1 MKFLSELCSP
11 KKPEFETSLFI
22 SPSNY
27 LQVAT
32 MELCGDNLYIGSNEG
47 SIIKYVFGEDNMHS
61 ALSIH
66 REKSRELGPVSIENS
81 LF

>member
-1 MKFLSELCSP
+1 
-11 KKPEFETSLFI
+11 
-22 SPSNY
+22 
-27 LQVAT
+27 
-32 MELCGDNLYIGSNEG
+32 MELCQDHLYIGSNEG

-66 REKSRELGPVSIENS
+66 REKSRELGPVSIEKS

>member
-1 MKFLSELCSP
+1 
-11 KKPEFETSLFI
+11 
-22 SPSNY
+22 
-27 LQVAT
+27 
-32 MELCGDNLYIGSNEG
+32 MELCGENLYIGSNEG